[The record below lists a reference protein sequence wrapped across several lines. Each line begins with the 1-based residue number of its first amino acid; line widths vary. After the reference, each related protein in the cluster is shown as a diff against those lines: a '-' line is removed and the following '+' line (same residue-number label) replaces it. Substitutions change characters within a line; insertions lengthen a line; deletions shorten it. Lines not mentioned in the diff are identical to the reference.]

1 MKGTTWDQFQ
11 AGDLSYLFRKQ
22 QNRSLSQVDTLI
34 QRQEYLRNTLGEQ
47 KAGEIEKDPDF
58 FYNHERFRIWQ
69 AKARFRAG
77 LTTIVAVPALLT
89 VANRGRNGVEFLTK
103 SSSYI
108 GWPVLVG
115 CYMGSFYVWHRYV
128 GFNRQVQME
137 QSYAKNIKMM
147 RNFIIRQ

>member
-1 MKGTTWDQFQ
+1 M
-11 AGDLSYLFRKQ
+11 
-22 QNRSLSQVDTLI
+22 
-34 QRQEYLRNTLGEQ
+34 
-47 KAGEIEKDPDF
+47 
-58 FYNHERFRIWQ
+58 
-69 AKARFRAG
+69 
-77 LTTIVAVPALLT
+77 TTIVAVPALLT

-103 SSSYI
+103 SRSYI

-115 CYMGSFYVWHRYV
+115 CYMSSFYVWHRYV